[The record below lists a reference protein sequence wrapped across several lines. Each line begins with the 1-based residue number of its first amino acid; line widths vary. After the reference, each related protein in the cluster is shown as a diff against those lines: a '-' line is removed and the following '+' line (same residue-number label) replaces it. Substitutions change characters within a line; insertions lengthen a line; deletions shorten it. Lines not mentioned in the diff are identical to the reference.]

1 MENHGLFM
9 IIGGSNRK
17 KHEKRLDDSRLSLT
31 LVRIGNAAVNEGPWI
46 FLYKVKS
53 NPNNDISG
61 VALFSQHSAP
71 VGSHFYP
78 TPNEYLTGNAW
89 LELSTITAKGIRA
102 IPVIRDHPDWWV
114 SLSLY
119 GFGSHVNVDAANEN
133 FTKLKIWIMK
143 EEADTSQTCQVY
155 DQLQAKKEK
164 SCMRP
169 LVDLVASHCRVINQ
183 WQLIVICLQAPKKKK
198 PKDWIFVIQDNQHTP
213 KTSS

>member
-1 MENHGLFM
+1 MEHFQLNLDESCIVSNYGSLM
-9 IIGGSNRK
+9 IIGGSDRK
-17 KHEKRLDDSRLSLT
+17 KHKKRLDDSLLSLT
-31 LVRIGNAAVNEGPWI
+31 LIRIGNASGNEGPWI
-46 FLYKVKS
+46 FLYKGKS
-53 NPNNDISG
+53 NPNKSISDA
-61 VALFSQHSAP
+61 VLVYQHGGQ
-71 VGSHFYP
+71 VGSHCHP
-78 TPNEYLTGNAW
+78 TINAYLTYNAW
-89 LELSTITAKGIRA
+89 LELSTITAKGIHA

-183 WQLIVICLQAPKKKK
+183 WQLIVICL
-198 PKDWIFVIQDNQHTP
+198 
-213 KTSS
+213 